1 MMVGDE
7 WAIWPSW
14 VVPRESPPV
23 PSLDGSFVYRD
34 ESREKR
40 VENRKSKLFYSER
53 TDLDFLLT
61 TLSFCME
68 VTCLNN

>member
-23 PSLDGSFVYRD
+23 PSLDGSFVYKD
-34 ESREKR
+34 
-40 VENRKSKLFYSER
+40 ENREPREENSKERFSLLEMRLLSPTLLFR
-53 TDLDFLLT
+53 N
-61 TLSFCME
+61 ME
-68 VTCLNN
+68 ATCLKS